1 MTGYS
6 EERNEVYLSEE
17 LLAGLHLKM
26 TCFSMTPEVIC
37 ILVFHENTFPS
48 TDNIIKTVIIFLS
61 TVVVT
66 ISCSCVHHC

>member
-17 LLAGLHLKM
+17 LLAGLYLKM

-48 TDNIIKTVIIFLS
+48 TDNIIKTVIIF
-61 TVVVT
+61 
-66 ISCSCVHHC
+66 